1 MTSHASHTISGAQLV
16 RNITTTTTTIGLPSQ
31 GQVHLLHENHV
42 IVMVVIGL
50 VMVGIL
56 VVIFCRY
63 LYTSCRRGNICSRFR
78 RRVPVSLDVSF
89 YNRFSAKEDSDSI
102 LTSSELESDN
112 YHQEFRVGAFSL
124 SSSESDSSSPS
135 ETPSP
140 RESSSS
146 WVLDRIRTG
155 MTGGG
160 GWRRF

>member
-1 MTSHASHTISGAQLV
+1 
-16 RNITTTTTTIGLPSQ
+16 
-31 GQVHLLHENHV
+31 
-42 IVMVVIGL
+42 MVVIGL